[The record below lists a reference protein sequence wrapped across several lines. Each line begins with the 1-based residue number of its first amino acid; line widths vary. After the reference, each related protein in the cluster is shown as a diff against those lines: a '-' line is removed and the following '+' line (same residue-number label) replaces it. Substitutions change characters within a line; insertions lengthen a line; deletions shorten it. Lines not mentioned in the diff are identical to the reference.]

1 MRRTS
6 VMDAMRS
13 ASLEDCIEQ
22 SHDLAGL
29 VAGSYEP
36 DCVAAVLNGGV
47 LPAMIVAHDL
57 GLQERLFGLRVR
69 RKRNI
74 EGIYHVLPKTAGKLI
89 QGIYYL
95 CSQPVVEPSGPAIP
109 GRHVLVVD
117 DRADTESSLKVAV
130 SWLQRTWN
138 LTSIRTAVL
147 SWLGRWPPRMPPNF
161 HVHRGMLKFPW
172 SANAA
177 SENPDYLAEY
187 QAFMLAHAAYLAR
200 RGIDLRLPGQ
210 WASADHRLVVP
221 VSGHHRGGG
230 S

>member
-6 VMDAMRS
+6 AMDAMRS

-22 SHDLAGL
+22 SHHLAAL
-29 VAGSYEP
+29 VASSYEP

-74 EGIYHVLPKTAGKLI
+74 EGIYHVLPRTAGKLI

-95 CSQPVVEPSGPAIP
+95 CSQPVVEPGGPAVP

-117 DRADTESSLKVAV
+117 DRADTESSLKVAA
-130 SWLQRTWN
+130 SWLQRTSN
-138 LTSIRTAVL
+138 PTSIRTAVL
-147 SWLGRWPPRMPPNF
+147 SWLGRWPPRMPPDF

-177 SENPDYLAEY
+177 PENPDYLAEY
-187 QAFMLAHAAYLAR
+187 QAFMLRHAAYLSR
-200 RGIDLRLPGQ
+200 RGIELQLPRER
-210 WASADHRLVVP
+210 ASVAVKPSAPL
-221 VSGHHRGGG
+221 
-230 S
+230 